1 LELCSLSPLA
11 GAENGAGGSEGDTVG
26 QHQLQ
31 EVATRSS
38 ASDGIS
44 TMASSERD
52 QRGIVSL
59 MSFPFALVSPSA
71 SLQSAGHGVANLASA
86 ATASAK
92 AAIEVKW

>member
-1 LELCSLSPLA
+1 
-11 GAENGAGGSEGDTVG
+11 
-26 QHQLQ
+26 
-31 EVATRSS
+31 
-38 ASDGIS
+38 
-44 TMASSERD
+44 MASSERD